1 MDENKQIC
9 KQLRREF
16 SKNGWALLIY
26 CGVMNVSGSLV
37 AFLSAFVLIVGAV
50 LTSGMPPAQRERI
63 LAETVIN
70 NDWRYLLAIIIGC
83 IWMFLWKKKEFCLK
97 TIWKPGKP
105 MGIGSFFAILPVFMM
120 SQAVSQLMT
129 PVLEWLFGLMGIS
142 VAESVEAASGSAD
155 TFSMFLYVCFLAPV
169 FEEILFRGL
178 ILRELEPYGKKFA
191 ILASSFLFGVFHGN
205 LVQSPYAFLAGLVL
219 GYVAMEYNVIWAM
232 VLHMINNLLLGDT
245 LARLTGSMPE
255 LVQQIIFAVV
265 IWGFAIAAVVVL
277 IRKRKEVAAYFRQGK
292 MHPVCLKS
300 FFTAPGVLALT
311 ALMVANMLVPL
322 LIQLI

>member
-1 MDENKQIC
+1 MDENKQVC
-9 KQLRREF
+9 KQLRKEF
-16 SKNGWALLIY
+16 GKSGWALLIY
-26 CGVMNVSGSLV
+26 YGVMKVSVFLV
-37 AFLSAFVLIVGAV
+37 AFLSVFAV
-50 LTSGMPPAQRERI
+50 MLGTMFSTGMKPVIMKQMLE
-63 LAETVIN
+63 ETVLGN
-70 NDWRYLLAIIIGC
+70 GWSYLLAIIIGC

-142 VAESVEAASGSAD
+142 VAESVESASGSAD

-178 ILRELEPYGKKFA
+178 ILRELKPCGKKFA

-255 LVQQIIFAVV
+255 LAQQIIFAVV